1 MQTQSI
7 APTVDKAAALFVTL
21 PPDTLA
27 IIAWPGSVF
36 CGATCDWQ
44 RVNWDYCAAS
54 GVPVIRTVVAGSAY
68 YYRPGD
74 ALYVALVT
82 GERYEQRQVL
92 DALCQALAPHLPGV
106 FVEDNDLRM
115 GASRVG
121 MSSPEL
127 QRSDGAWLNVV
138 ELLLHSDIDEARK
151 ALAFPDGVWDHKPVS
166 SLEDWIKPLD
176 SVLGDKAEQVARAA
190 VVTAVDALRGQ
201 HG

>member
-1 MQTQSI
+1 MRLMTLSPS
-7 APTVDKAAALFVTL
+7 ADEAATLFKTL

-27 IIAWPGSVF
+27 LIDWPGSVF

-44 RVNWDYCAAS
+44 RVNWDYCSAHS
-54 GVPVIRTVVAGSAY
+54 IPVIRTMVAGSAY

-82 GERYEQRQVL
+82 NERYSQREVL
-92 DALCQALAPHLPGV
+92 DAFRQALASHVPGV
-106 FVEDNDLRM
+106 FVEDNDLRL
-115 GASRVG
+115 GASRIG

-127 QRSDGAWLNVV
+127 QRSDGAWLNVI
-138 ELLLHSDIDEARK
+138 ELLLHSDIDEARR

-176 SVLGDKAEQVARAA
+176 SVLGDKTEQVARAA
-190 VVTAVDALRGQ
+190 IETAVGALRGQ

>member
-1 MQTQSI
+1 MQTQNI
-7 APTVDKAAALFVTL
+7 APTVDEAAALFMTL

-44 RVNWDYCAAS
+44 RVNWDYCAAN
-54 GVPVIRTVVAGSAY
+54 GVPVIRAVVAGSAY

-92 DALCQALAPHLPGV
+92 DALCHALALHLPGV

-127 QRSDGAWLNVV
+127 QRPDGAWLNVV
-138 ELLLHSDIDEARK
+138 ELLLHSDIDEARR

-176 SVLGDKAEQVARAA
+176 SVLGDNAEQVARTA
-190 VVTAVDALRGQ
+190 VVTAVEALRGQ